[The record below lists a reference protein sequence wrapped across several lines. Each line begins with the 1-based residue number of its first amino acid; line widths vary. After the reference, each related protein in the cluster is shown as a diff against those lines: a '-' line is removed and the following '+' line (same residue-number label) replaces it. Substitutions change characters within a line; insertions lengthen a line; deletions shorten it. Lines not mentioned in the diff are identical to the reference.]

1 LIRGA
6 GYKYWARCGG
16 GAQSVDVTMAIG
28 SPLIVSI
35 VSLQHIFLLTVH
47 PVGGFVLQHHKTARN
62 QTGEYSDQNNRLPR
76 KKLYCLS
83 RRRALYFFGACKAL
97 HHLSSAR
104 ISIYPMCAI
113 INFLICILALSH
125 IAS

>member
-47 PVGGFVLQHHKTARN
+47 PVGGFVLQHHKTAHKLIDRN
-62 QTGEYSDQNNRLPR
+62 QTGEYSDQNNRAFLE
-76 KKLYCLS
+76 KLYCPSS
-83 RRRALYFFGACKAL
+83 RRARFTFLEPPRRFTIYLL
-97 HHLSSAR
+97 HEFQFKLCVR
-104 ISIYPMCAI
+104 
-113 INFLICILALSH
+113 
-125 IAS
+125 

>member
-6 GYKYWARCGG
+6 GYKYWARCG

-47 PVGGFVLQHHKTARN
+47 PVGAFVLQHKTAHKLIDRN

-76 KKLYCLS
+76 KV
-83 RRRALYFFGACKAL
+83 
-97 HHLSSAR
+97 
-104 ISIYPMCAI
+104 I
-113 INFLICILALSH
+113 
-125 IAS
+125 